1 MFELNQL
8 YNMDCMTAM
17 REIPD
22 KFFELA
28 ICDPPYGIGIDGQK
42 LNINKK
48 NPKHTRKEHTRKN
61 WDDAIPPEEY
71 FRELERISVNQI
83 LWGGNYFVEHLT
95 RGTKGWIDADYF
107 QKAAERIKAEQAQM
121 TIFDFIGGQNKEDK
135 NAG

>member
-61 WDDAIPPEEY
+61 WDDAIPPEKY
-71 FRELERISVNQI
+71 FRELERISVNQV
-83 LWGGNYFVEHLT
+83 LWGGQLLCGTPHT
-95 RGTKGWIDADYF
+95 RHKRVDCMG
-107 QKAAERIKAEQAQM
+107 
-121 TIFDFIGGQNKEDK
+121 
-135 NAG
+135 

>member
-8 YNMDCMTAM
+8 YNIDCMTAM

-71 FRELERISVNQI
+71 FRELERIRSIRFYGVGII
-83 LWGGNYFVEHLT
+83 LWNTSHGEQKGGLF
-95 RGTKGWIDADYF
+95 GIKGS
-107 QKAAERIKAEQAQM
+107 
-121 TIFDFIGGQNKEDK
+121 TV
-135 NAG
+135 